1 VVKVYG
7 QRASG
12 NMSKAIKKAPPSH
25 GSDVMMESAQNTADN
40 KQETKPPSHGY
51 NPVEREG
58 DLAATQEH
66 NGTGSEADADSKM
79 LQRLRQ
85 VIDATELLST
95 QKVILAVIIAESD
108 DEFYCDLGYEEI
120 AARAGVSRRVVAT
133 HIPILERSGWIEK
146 QGSSKRYSYRY
157 LK

>member
-1 VVKVYG
+1 MTG
-7 QRASG
+7 GAR
-12 NMSKAIKKAPPSH
+12 
-25 GSDVMMESAQNTADN
+25 NTADN
-40 KQETKPPSHGY
+40 EQETKPPSHGY